1 MPPTPSFTILQ
12 KKCIRTKHLNESM
25 RAHEIVQSVVCCNC
39 GGIGHLYR
47 QCNQP
52 ITSFGCIVYRLVH
65 DTANNTF
72 FPEYL
77 MVQRKDSLAY
87 VEFIR
92 GKYNLE
98 NLNYIKTLLSNM
110 TMDELGRLR
119 VQTFDQLWNELWSM
133 RNSKNY
139 AKEQKASED
148 KFSRVRE
155 GYKIL
160 GLDQCVK
167 TVLLEDLV
175 AAELARGGMKETE
188 WGFPKGRRNHMESD
202 KRCAIREFREETGI
216 SGNQIRIKYD
226 KPVDEIFIGTN
237 NVRYKHVYYIAKYID
252 NIDKND
258 YFDPDNKHQARE
270 VKSVRWFDY
279 KDAQRNLSGSNT
291 ERRELLKRVNNIIL
305 RQHVN
310 DLSIM

>member
-1 MPPTPSFTILQ
+1 
-12 KKCIRTKHLNESM
+12 
-25 RAHEIVQSVVCCNC
+25 
-39 GGIGHLYR
+39 
-47 QCNQP
+47 
-52 ITSFGCIVYRLVH
+52 
-65 DTANNTF
+65 
-72 FPEYL
+72 

-92 GKYNLE
+92 GKYCLE
-98 NLNYIKTLLSNM
+98 NCKYIKTLLSNM
-110 TMDELGRLR
+110 TRGELVRLKR
-119 VQTFDQLWNELWSM
+119 DSFDKQWNELWSM

-139 AKEQKASED
+139 AKEQKASEE
-148 KFSRVRE
+148 KFNQITKGYMVRGLDDRVRRV
-155 GYKIL
+155 
-160 GLDQCVK
+160 Q
-167 TVLLEDLV
+167 LEELV
-175 AAELARGGMKETE
+175 DVELQKQVMAETE

-216 SGNQIRIKYD
+216 NGNHIRIKYE

-252 NIDKND
+252 NLDKTD

-279 KDAQRNLSGSNT
+279 KEAQQNLSTSNT

-305 RQHVN
+305 RYHMN
-310 DLSIM
+310 DLPQPK

>member
-1 MPPTPSFTILQ
+1 
-12 KKCIRTKHLNESM
+12 
-25 RAHEIVQSVVCCNC
+25 
-39 GGIGHLYR
+39 LYR

-52 ITSFGCIVYRLVH
+52 ITSFGCIVYRLVY
-65 DTANNTF
+65 DRTNNTF
-72 FPEYL
+72 YPEYL

-98 NLNYIKTLLSNM
+98 NCKYIKTLLSHM
-110 TMDELGRLR
+110 TRDELEKLR
-119 VQTFDQLWNELWSM
+119 SEPFDKQWNEMWSM
-133 RNSKNY
+133 RNNKNY

-148 KFSRVRE
+148 KFNQIHN
-155 GYKIL
+155 GYMMR
-160 GLDQCVK
+160 GLDDTIREVR
-167 TVLLEDLV
+167 LNDLV
-175 AAELARGGMKETE
+175 DMEIRMGCMTETE

-216 SGNQIRIKYD
+216 SANHIRIKYE

-237 NVRYKHVYYIAKYID
+237 NVRYKHVYYIAKYVD
-252 NIDKND
+252 SVDKPD

-270 VKSVRWFDY
+270 VKSVRWFGY
-279 KDAQRNLSGSNT
+279 KDAHKNLESSNT

-305 RQHVN
+305 RHHIN
-310 DLSIM
+310 DMPPK